1 MFNVVNGVE
10 VTTSKANCDYIRKI
24 SREFTAGM
32 SVVST
37 PSTPRSVRNY
47 HRGNGSLR
55 GGGIQKIYS
64 TGPSMKVYKRK
75 LDRRLGVCIFACLST
90 IATVLFIY
98 GIFHET
104 PHEELTAY
112 ITAIKEIVLESLPP
126 STTATPN
133 MDVLIQQMLV
143 TDNESDIYSS
153 SPLIEPD
160 TCLGS
165 EEVDRVKCLTVPELQ
180 TDFELMHGVE
190 MLVTDNESDIYSSS
204 PLIEPDTCLGSEEV
218 DRVKC
223 LTVPELQTDFELM
236 HGSHIVLWNLV
247 ALNVIIAMFLLPLTC
262 IFYSERMQKNGNYKI
277 FYRVALFLALFFMAA
292 QLIFLISPLLTSA
305 YYYPS
310 MADKLLIYKLPRD
323 QNLINNLESRFGC
336 QFDYI
341 QQLVELSIQEPCL
354 PKIKN
359 LLLPTYAVL
368 LLIFIDLLPFAFII
382 FTYAWDAWIKDTSL
396 CSGARRRI
404 ELNNQQRPQSREDIL
419 KRTMEEPQYV

>member
-90 IATVLFIY
+90 IATVLIIY

-133 MDVLIQQMLV
+133 MDVLIQQ
-143 TDNESDIYSS
+143 
-153 SPLIEPD
+153 
-160 TCLGS
+160 
-165 EEVDRVKCLTVPELQ
+165 
-180 TDFELMHGVE
+180 

-396 CSGARRRI
+396 CIDRHD
-404 ELNNQQRPQSREDIL
+404 SRCVLAGE
-419 KRTMEEPQYV
+419 M